1 MDAFFK
7 SHYLWLIVSCLTPIV
22 TYTKRYSISLLL
34 AGGLLVPSVTY
45 ADELTD
51 TYVNFS
57 QKLARA
63 IMKPMHDSIGVELK
77 SIVVEYHNQPV
88 SFQYQMWR
96 LRPNSVCQSLKAD
109 LLNYSACS
117 EAASQLFRETCQ
129 TLQQRSSNSLNY
141 PNYKRLYCNAAASY
155 QPVIAKVRRSA
166 PVGENAE
173 QRQKCSM
180 LTLKAARTRKNI
192 DIYNRDKACGE
203 DS

>member
-1 MDAFFK
+1 MLLERAC
-7 SHYLWLIVSCLTPIV
+7 HCLSKTPICCCV
-22 TYTKRYSISLLL
+22 TGCWLL
-34 AGGLLVPSVTY
+34 AAGLLIPSVTC
-45 ADELTD
+45 ADVLTD
-51 TYVNFS
+51 SYTAFTQTLGKVLF
-57 QKLARA
+57 QP
-63 IMKPMHDSIGVELK
+63 ITDSVGSELQ
-77 SIVVEYHNQPV
+77 SIHIEYHNQPV
-88 SFQYQMWR
+88 SFQYQLWR
-96 LRPNSVCQSLKAD
+96 LRPNSVCQPLKYSV
-109 LLNYSACS
+109 LKYSACS
-117 EAASQLFRETCQ
+117 EAASQFFRETCQ
-129 TLQQRSSNSLNY
+129 TLQQQPNRSPNY